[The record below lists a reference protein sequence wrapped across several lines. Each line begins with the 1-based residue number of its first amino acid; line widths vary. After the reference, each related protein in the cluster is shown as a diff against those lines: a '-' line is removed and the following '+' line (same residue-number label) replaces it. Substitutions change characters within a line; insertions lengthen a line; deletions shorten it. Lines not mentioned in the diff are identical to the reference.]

1 MTSLGK
7 VLRWDKL
14 KIKLE
19 MAENVTKFGN
29 KSLCYDHDDP
39 DLWYS
44 EGVDKGSRGGPTS
57 AMVEEQMQRSYKA
70 LQICSA
76 CPNRA
81 SCYEE
86 GMRKENLDWGIWGGT
101 MAGERLVTAGASILS
116 SDRKNKV
123 SFAKKMRARYGYL

>member
-1 MTSLGK
+1 MTTKDIALF
-7 VLRWDKL
+7 WDKL

-19 MAENVTKFGN
+19 MTENITKFETR
-29 KSLCYDHDDP
+29 SACYDHKDP

-44 EGVDKGSRGGPTS
+44 EGVEKGTRGGPTK
-57 AMVEEQMQRSYKA
+57 EQMELQVQRSYQA
-70 LQICSA
+70 LIICSS
-76 CPNRA
+76 CPTKS

-86 GMRKENLDWGIWGGT
+86 GMRKENLDEGIWGGT
-101 MAGERLVTAGASILS
+101 MAGERLLTAGEPILS